1 MDRLE
6 SMSVFVSVIG
16 HGSFSAAS
24 RALRMPL
31 PSVSRKVA
39 ELETQ
44 LGARLLIR
52 STRKLTLTEAGE
64 SYLQACKRILEEVA
78 EAERT
83 ASGQYRAPRGELVI
97 TAPVVFGRLHIVP
110 VVAEFLRAHADVD
123 VRLMLTDRTLNLI
136 DDNVDI
142 AARIGK
148 LRASHLVAINI
159 GHTRH
164 VVCGA
169 PAYLREH
176 GTPRTPQQLRSH
188 HCITFGGLAGE
199 SWTFRGERPLAVR
212 SRLVVNTADSAIDG
226 ALAGLGLTR
235 VLSYQ
240 IAEAV
245 KTGRLVTLLK
255 RYEPPASPISLLY
268 LQEKRVTAKVRAF
281 IDFAVPKLRAD
292 AISYLSSPQYR

>member
-6 SMSVFVSVIG
+6 SMSVFASVIG

-44 LGARLLIR
+44 LGTKLLIR

-64 SYLQACKRILEEVA
+64 NYLQACKRILEDVA
-78 EAERT
+78 EAERA

-110 VVAEFLRAHADVD
+110 AIAEFLRAHADVD
-123 VRLMLTDRTLNLI
+123 VRLVLTDRALNLI
-136 DDNVDI
+136 DDKVDV
-142 AARIGK
+142 AVRIGK
-148 LRASHLVAINI
+148 LRVSHLVAVNV
-159 GHTRH
+159 GQTQD
-164 VVCGA
+164 VVCGT

-176 GTPRTPQQLRSH
+176 GAPRTPQQLASH
-188 HCITFGGLAGE
+188 QCITFDGLAGE
-199 SWTFRGERPLAVR
+199 SWTFRGGRAVSVR
-212 SRLVVNTADSAIDG
+212 SRLIVNTAEAAIDG

-240 IAEAV
+240 VAEAV
-245 KTGRLVTLLK
+245 KTGKLATVLK
-255 RYEPPASPISLLY
+255 RYEPPASPVNLLY

-281 IDFAVPKLRAD
+281 IDFAVPKLRAHP
-292 AISYLSSPQYR
+292 LGTG